1 MRALLVEDNPADA
14 RLIREA
20 LRESQAAELTLV
32 VVERL
37 ADALLAV
44 AAAPPDVAL
53 LDLTL
58 PDASGVEAVR
68 RMHAAAPALPIVVL
82 TGIDD
87 DAIALQ
93 AMKEGAQDY
102 LVKGR
107 ADGNLLSR
115 SIRYAIERKRAEEDA
130 RRLLLEHTARVEA
143 EKIARAREEMLSVVS
158 HDLRN
163 PLTVISF
170 ASRALRRQ
178 ELDLSGRVRNL
189 DKLDRAVSAMTRL
202 IGDLLDVTRI
212 DSGQLVINPA
222 ELEPAELL
230 GAASEA
236 HLTIAEEKSI
246 VVESRVETGCA
257 LVRADRER
265 VLQVFS
271 NLLGNAIKFT
281 PEGGAIFLRADPGA
295 GLVRFSVLDTG
306 PGIRADDRERVFD
319 RFWRTSRENAQGTG
333 LGLAIAKG
341 IVEAHGGSIW
351 VEPAPSG
358 GAAFVF
364 TLPASARLS

>member
-14 RLIREA
+14 RLIKEA
-20 LRESQAAELTLV
+20 LRDSPASDLELV

-37 ADALLAV
+37 SGALQSI
-44 AAAPPDVAL
+44 AAAPPDVIL

-58 PDASGVEAVR
+58 PDAAGVEAVR
-68 RMHAAAPALPIVVL
+68 LLHTAAPALPIVVL
-82 TGIDD
+82 TGVDD
-87 DAIALQ
+87 DSVALQ

-107 ADGNLLSR
+107 ADGNLIAR

-143 EKIARAREEMLSVVS
+143 EKIARAREEMLSMVS

-163 PLTVISF
+163 PLTVIGF
-170 ASRALRRQ
+170 ASRALRKQ
-178 ELDLSGRVRNL
+178 DLDAVARARNL
-189 DKLDRAVSAMTRL
+189 DKLDRSVAAMTRL
-202 IGDLLDVTRI
+202 IGDLLDVSRI
-212 DSGQLVINPA
+212 DAGQLVINPA
-222 ELEPAELL
+222 ALDPSELID
-230 GAASEA
+230 AASEA
-236 HLTIAEEKSI
+236 HLTLAEEKSI
-246 VVESRVETGCA
+246 LVESRVQTGCA
-257 LVRADRER
+257 RVRADRDR

-281 PEGGAIFLRADPGA
+281 PEGGAISLRADPGA
-295 GLVRFSVLDTG
+295 GLVRFRVEDTG
-306 PGIRADDRERVFD
+306 PGIRADDRPHVFE
-319 RFWRTSRENAQGTG
+319 RFWRADRETAQGTG

-351 VEPAPSG
+351 VEPAPGG

-364 TLPASARLS
+364 TLPASAALS